1 MKKFL
6 YIIIAILL
14 IIAIIVGVIVIA
26 SKNNS
31 KGLKLETAD
40 DMKNMLETI
49 YANLGDT
56 LPMLENAE
64 MDVNDEMQVSIYTGL
79 KSNKDVEKLV
89 VSEPLINAQAYSV
102 AVVKAKEGSD
112 IETMKQEMLDN
123 INTNK
128 WVCVS
133 AEKVYVTNSGN
144 IIFLIMASEEWAK
157 PVYDEF
163 KAFANNEIG
172 KELERTENFDDIELP
187 PEILL

>member
-1 MKKFL
+1 MKKFI
-6 YIIIAILL
+6 YIIIAVLVV
-14 IIAIIVGVIVIA
+14 IAIITGVIVIT
-26 SKNNS
+26 SKNND

-56 LPMLENAE
+56 LPALETAE
-64 MDVNDEMQVSIYTGL
+64 MDVNDEMQVSVYTGL

-102 AVVKAKEGSD
+102 AIVKAKEGSD
-112 IETMKQEMLDN
+112 IETMKQEMIDN